1 MYRLDLT
8 QSESLALNF
17 GSVRLIDMHDYR
29 KQLLQ
34 MREEILANAAT
45 TDAQAAVVE
54 LDQSKVGRLSRM
66 DAMQGQA
73 MAQAAVRR
81 RHQQLQRIKLAL
93 QKLEDDAFGLCLLC
107 DERINPR
114 RLELDPTVLTCI
126 TCAEQSEQGR

>member
-1 MYRLDLT
+1 
-8 QSESLALNF
+8 
-17 GSVRLIDMHDYR
+17 MHDYR

-66 DAMQGQA
+66 DAMQVQA

-81 RHQQLQRIKLAL
+81 RDQQLQRIELAL
-93 QKLEDDAFGLCLLC
+93 QKLENDAFGLCSLC

-126 TCAEQSEQGR
+126 TCAEQSEQSR

>member
-1 MYRLDLT
+1 
-8 QSESLALNF
+8 
-17 GSVRLIDMHDYR
+17 MHDYR

-66 DAMQGQA
+66 DAMQVQA

-81 RHQQLQRIKLAL
+81 RDQQLQRIELAL
-93 QKLEDDAFGLCLLC
+93 QKLTHESPCAHRCSNWLLLLLPLF
-107 DERINPR
+107 E
-114 RLELDPTVLTCI
+114 
-126 TCAEQSEQGR
+126 

>member
-1 MYRLDLT
+1 
-8 QSESLALNF
+8 
-17 GSVRLIDMHDYR
+17 MHDYR

-66 DAMQGQA
+66 DAMQVQA

-81 RHQQLQRIKLAL
+81 RHQQLQRIELTL
-93 QKLEDDAFGLCLLC
+93 QKLEDDAFGLCSQC
-107 DERINPR
+107 GEMINPR